1 MTTPGA
7 PSMSVAI
14 FGSCVSR
21 DLFETPSLR
30 PSLVL
35 YGARSSVVSTVARPV
50 AIDPARVALSSA
62 FQRRCVLADF
72 AKTFFASLA
81 DARPDW
87 LVIDLVD
94 ERFDL
99 LQTQGSFVTRS
110 SAFDAAGLER
120 RAGLEFET
128 VRRMGGQGR
137 ALFDRAAGPFAE
149 RVMRTVPADRV
160 VIHRALWCTSY
171 RRNGEVLRFPS
182 DRLELCLLQNDMLRQ
197 AYDRLERAFHGRAR
211 VIGVDPGTH
220 HADADH
226 RWQLEPY
233 HYEPAYNAEATQ
245 RLLTLFGRA

>member
-7 PSMSVAI
+7 PSISVAI

-21 DLFETPSLR
+21 DLFEHPSLR
-30 PSLVL
+30 ASLVH
-35 YGARSSVVSTVARPV
+35 YGARSSMVSAVARPV
-50 AIDPARVALSSA
+50 AIDPARVALTSA

-99 LQTQGSFVTRS
+99 LQTQGSYVTRS
-110 SAFDAAGLER
+110 SAFDAADLER

-128 VRRMGGQGR
+128 VRRMWGQGR
-137 ALFDRAAGPFAE
+137 ALFDHAAGQFAE
-149 RVMRTVPADRV
+149 RVTRTVPADRV

-171 RRNGEVLRFPS
+171 RHNGDVLRFAP
-182 DRLELCLLQNDMLRQ
+182 DRLELCRLQNDMLQQ
-197 AYDRLERAFHGRAR
+197 AYDRLERAFYGRAR
-211 VIGVDPGTH
+211 VIRVDPNTH
-220 HADADH
+220 HADAHH

-233 HYEPAYNAEATQ
+233 HYEPAYNAEATE
-245 RLLTLFGRA
+245 RLLNLFRRA

>member
-1 MTTPGA
+1 MTTAGA

-21 DLFETPSLR
+21 DLFEHPSLR
-30 PSLVL
+30 PSLVH
-35 YGARSSVVSTVARPV
+35 YGARSSVVSAVARPV

-99 LQTQGSFVTRS
+99 LQTQGSYVTRS

-120 RAGLEFET
+120 HAGLEFET
-128 VRRMGGQGR
+128 VRRMWGQGR

-149 RVMRTVPADRV
+149 RVTRTVPADRV
-160 VIHRALWCTSY
+160 VIHRAVWCTSY
-171 RRNGEVLRFPS
+171 RHNGEVLRFPP
-182 DRLELCLLQNDMLRQ
+182 DRLELCRLQNDMLRQ
-197 AYDRLERAFHGRAR
+197 SYDRLERAFHGRAR
-211 VIGVDPGTH
+211 VIGVDLGTH
-220 HADADH
+220 HADANH

-233 HYEPAYNAEATQ
+233 HYEPAYNAEATE

>member
-1 MTTPGA
+1 MSTSGA

-21 DLFETPSLR
+21 DLFEHPSLR
-30 PSLVL
+30 PSLL
-35 YGARSSVVSTVARPV
+35 HYGARSSVVSAVARPV

-72 AKTFFASLA
+72 AKTFFASLT

-99 LQTQGSFVTRS
+99 LRTRGSYVTRS
-110 SAFDAAGLER
+110 SAFEAAGLER

-128 VRRMGGQGR
+128 VRRMRNPGR

-149 RVMRTVPADRV
+149 RVMRTVPPERV

-171 RRNGEVLRFPS
+171 RHDGEVLRFPP
-182 DRLELCLLQNDMLRQ
+182 DRLELCRLQNDMLGQ
-197 AYDRLERAFHGRAR
+197 AYDRLERAFDGRAR

-220 HADADH
+220 HADAHH

-233 HYEPAYNAEATQ
+233 HYEPAYNAEATE
-245 RLLTLFGRA
+245 RLLALFGSA

>member
-1 MTTPGA
+1 MTTAGA
-7 PSMSVAI
+7 ASMSVAI

-21 DLFETPSLR
+21 DLFEHPSLR
-30 PSLVL
+30 PSLVH
-35 YGARSSVVSTVARPV
+35 YGARSSVVSAVARPV

-72 AKTFFASLA
+72 TKTFFASLA

-99 LQTQGSFVTRS
+99 LQTQGSYVTRS

-120 RAGLEFET
+120 HAGLEFET
-128 VRRMGGQGR
+128 VRRMWGQGR

-149 RVMRTVPADRV
+149 RVTRTVPADRV
-160 VIHRALWCTSY
+160 VIHRAVWCTSY
-171 RRNGEVLRFPS
+171 RHNGEVLRFPP
-182 DRLELCLLQNDMLRQ
+182 DRLELCRLQNDMLRQ
-197 AYDRLERAFHGRAR
+197 SYDRLERAFHGRAR
-211 VIGVDPGTH
+211 VIGVDLGTH
-220 HADADH
+220 HADANH

-233 HYEPAYNAEATQ
+233 HYEPAYNAEATE